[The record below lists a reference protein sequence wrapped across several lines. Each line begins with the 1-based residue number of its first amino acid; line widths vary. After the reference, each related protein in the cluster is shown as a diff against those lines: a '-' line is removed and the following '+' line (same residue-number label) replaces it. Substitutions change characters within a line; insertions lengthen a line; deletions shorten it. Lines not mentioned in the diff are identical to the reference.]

1 LQKQKLSSIL
11 LFFYQ
16 YPTAMKNQTQT
27 LQHEGSAQL
36 QARVTIQRLQKFI
49 GDRYPKL
56 TSAARM
62 KLIIECLIEFNEE
75 QRLLAEEWS

>member
-1 LQKQKLSSIL
+1 LQKQNLSFIL

-36 QARVTIQRLQKFI
+36 QARMTIQRLQKFI
-49 GDRYPKL
+49 NDRFPNL
-56 TSAARM
+56 NASARTR
-62 KLIIECLIEFNEE
+62 LIIECLIEFNEE
-75 QRLLAEEWS
+75 QRLLAGEWN